1 MVANS
6 SSIMNPA
13 IDAAPAVRSNTRLL
27 GLLGMVFSPFF
38 LVMITSDTDGQGNLV
53 RVGAFAGLLFTIGW
67 FCNVLGLLQ
76 LRATGKRLPG
86 KILLGVELV
95 GVTLA
100 AIFQVFEFTG
110 FGEGTIFFTIT
121 DIAWPLSMVTLLII
135 GITIAII
142 GGLRGAARFVPILAP
157 IWLPLNI
164 VVTMTV
170 GRDAAL
176 IVSGIV
182 ATLGWVLTGYVIF
195 QGGGFTKRA

>member
-1 MVANS
+1 
-6 SSIMNPA
+6 MNPA
-13 IDAAPAVRSNTRLL
+13 IGVAPEVRSNTRLL
-27 GLLGMVFSPFF
+27 GLLGMIFSPCF
-38 LVMITSDTDGQGNLV
+38 LAMILTTGEGQNGFTRL
-53 RVGAFAGLLFTIGW
+53 GAFAGLLFTIGW

-95 GVTLA
+95 GIVLA

-121 DIAWPLSMVTLLII
+121 DIAWPLSMLTLLII
-135 GITIAII
+135 GITVAII
-142 GGLRGAARFVPILAP
+142 GGLRGAARFVPLIAP

-164 VVTMTV
+164 VVMMAV

-182 ATLGWVLTGYVIF
+182 ATIGWFLTGYVVF